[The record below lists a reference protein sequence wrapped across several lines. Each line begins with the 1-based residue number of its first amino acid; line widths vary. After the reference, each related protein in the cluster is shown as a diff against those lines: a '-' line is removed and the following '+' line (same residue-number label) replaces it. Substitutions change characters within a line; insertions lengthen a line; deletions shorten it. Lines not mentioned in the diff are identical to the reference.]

1 MEQPLGAQCSAQ
13 EEPGLHIWN
22 PQALEDLAV
31 QTSKE
36 HRGCESGI
44 LLNLGKRRHFTQSGD
59 HSQSPENRGLI
70 KKKKKIL
77 LAKLICQNQPRPVN
91 KLEAEILLQMQLL
104 PPSFNI
110 KNHFNQIIHSKQC
123 HVSHLQITEKPASE
137 IRKWHFLGVKTIVIS
152 TLYLLYELII

>member
-70 KKKKKIL
+70 KKKKNPSCKTHL
-77 LAKLICQNQPRPVN
+77 PKPTQASEQAGGRDPFVDVALTP
-91 KLEAEILLQMQLL
+91 LLQ
-104 PPSFNI
+104 
-110 KNHFNQIIHSKQC
+110 
-123 HVSHLQITEKPASE
+123 
-137 IRKWHFLGVKTIVIS
+137 
-152 TLYLLYELII
+152 Y

>member
-44 LLNLGKRRHFTQSGD
+44 LLNLGKRRHFT
-59 HSQSPENRGLI
+59 
-70 KKKKKIL
+70 
-77 LAKLICQNQPRPVN
+77 
-91 KLEAEILLQMQLL
+91 
-104 PPSFNI
+104 
-110 KNHFNQIIHSKQC
+110 
-123 HVSHLQITEKPASE
+123 
-137 IRKWHFLGVKTIVIS
+137 
-152 TLYLLYELII
+152 